1 MVSLMDLVNTI
12 GKMVVILKESLKMVL
27 EMVKVYGKKE
37 LEIVINMREDMRMIK
52 NQVMEFLHGV
62 QVMFIKVIMK
72 VM

>member
-12 GKMVVILKESLKMVL
+12 GRMVVILKESLKMVL

-37 LEIVINMREDMRMIK
+37 LEIVINMRENMRMIK
-52 NQVMEFLHGV
+52 NQVMEYLHGV

>member
-12 GKMVVILKESLKMVL
+12 GKMVVILRESLKMVL

>member
-37 LEIVINMREDMRMIK
+37 LEIVINMRENMRMIK
-52 NQVMEFLHGV
+52 NQVMEYLHGV